1 MRKILFI
8 ITILLSSAIFLKTV
22 NADDLESTN
31 YKIEGATTSGE
42 DISQTADADYSLLS
56 TVGKTTADPRNY
68 STSYMLRQD
77 GTEAFTANVPV
88 TACFETTTDGS
99 SNCTTGPEELNT
111 GGMVAVCGPGG
122 CYDRARFEISTEGN
136 PSDTLY
142 SVEISTD
149 NFVSDIRYIDGSTY
163 KPEDTSTHDA
173 NDYRTKANWEAETT
187 NIQGL
192 TPGTQYYIRFT
203 ALHGD
208 FTESDPGPSS
218 SATTAGA
225 VISFDIDIADSN
237 GISEE
242 SSEPYSLSFTST
254 DELTAGAAATTNT
267 NYIWLDVETNSSG
280 GFALVQKGKYG
291 GLYST
296 TNDQLIS
303 SGTED
308 LDVTNAEGF
317 GLQSGYIDYDDSSS
331 SLGTISSTSN
341 YSGNLNNVGEV
352 SSSIF
357 NKIYDGDGP
366 INNGRMGIK
375 VIARAGT
382 DKNPSNDYSEEITFI
397 FIPRF

>member
-1 MRKILFI
+1 MRKILFT
-8 ITILLSSAIFLKTV
+8 ITILLSSVIFLKTV

-31 YKIEGATTSGE
+31 YKIVGATTDGG
-42 DISQTADADYSLLS
+42 DISQTTDSDYSLLS
-56 TVGKTTADPRNY
+56 TVGKITADPRNY

-77 GTEAFTANVPV
+77 GTEAFTANVP
-88 TACFETTTDGS
+88 TISCFETTTDGS
-99 SNCTTGPEELNT
+99 SSCTTGPSELNT
-111 GGMVAVCGPGG
+111 YGMVAVCGPGG
-122 CYDRARFEISTEGN
+122 CYDRARFEISDEGN

-149 NFVSDIRYIDGSTY
+149 NFVSDIQYIDGSTY
-163 KPEDTSTHDA
+163 KPEDSSTHDA

-192 TPGTQYYIRFT
+192 TSGTQYYIRFT

-208 FTESDPGPSS
+208 FTESDPGLSAN
-218 SATTAGA
+218 ATTAGA
-225 VISFDIDIADSN
+225 VISFDIDIAIST

-242 SSEPYSLSFTST
+242 SSEPYSLSFTGA

-267 NYIWLDVETNSSG
+267 NYIWLDVETNSIG

-296 TNDQLIS
+296 TNDQLIAS
-303 SGTED
+303 STED
-308 LDVTNAEGF
+308 LNATNAEGF
-317 GLQSGYIDYDDSSS
+317 GLQSGYIDYDDSSAY
-331 SLGTISSTSN
+331 LGSISATSN
-341 YSGNLNNVGEV
+341 YSGSLNNVGEV
-352 SSSIF
+352 SSSVF

-382 DKNPSNDYSEEITFI
+382 DKNPASDYDEEITFI
-397 FIPRF
+397 FIPRY